1 MVVVGIFRVFGRD
14 GIPFSQSRCE
24 ILIVFLINHLSSSC
38 FTPSFGER
46 NASSEERTISNVGLL
61 GRREWKPRKVVQSF
75 TRITLSKEVVSR
87 EMHQSARDDVVD
99 KQLFARVSERRQV
112 PLRLG
117 DESLNFLAFHLFAIG
132 CERLQ
137 SKRNSLLLAEVGK
150 SLDEMEHRASR
161 SPIGSELISVAHS
174 VFFVNVSHEQIP

>member
-1 MVVVGIFRVFGRD
+1 MVVVGIVGAFWRD

-61 GRREWKPRKVVQSF
+61 GRGEWKPRKVVQTF

-99 KQLFARVSERRQV
+99 KQLFARVSEGRQV

-117 DESLNFLAFHLFAIG
+117 DESLNLLAFYLFAIG

-137 SKRNSLLLAEVGK
+137 SKGNSLLLAEVGV
-150 SLDEMEHRASR
+150 SLDEMEHRAS
-161 SPIGSELISVAHS
+161 SLPIGNAVVSLVRSL
-174 VFFVNVSHEQIP
+174 VNVRHEQVP

>member
-1 MVVVGIFRVFGRD
+1 MVVVGIVGAFGRD
-14 GIPFSQSRCE
+14 SIQFSQTRCE
-24 ILIVFLINHLSSSC
+24 LLFVFLINHLSSSC

-46 NASSEERTISNVGLL
+46 NASCEERTISNVGLL

-117 DESLNFLAFHLFAIG
+117 DESLNFLALHLFAIG
-132 CERLQ
+132 SERLQ
-137 SKRNSLLLAEVGK
+137 SKGNSLLLAEVGK
-150 SLDEMEHRASR
+150 SLDEMEHRAS
-161 SPIGSELISVAHS
+161 SFPIGNAVVSLVRSL
-174 VFFVNVSHEQIP
+174 VNVRHEQIP